1 VADYNANIKVNAD
14 TRSAEQAIKRLTSQL
29 DNIQNTF
36 SAAQGIKNIGEAF
49 VPGKV
54 LKGLEREIDNV
65 IQRGNTLEKV
75 FARLVEGVSVAQ
87 ITSGGLGALNDY
99 LKQISINAQQTQDT
113 FANIP
118 QVIKTIVPGLRP
130 ASDATNLISKS
141 IGTIEF
147 KLQSLL
153 NSTEGIRNFVNSIGT
168 LEGVS
173 GAAAV
178 SLTALAAVV
187 EGQLSEALSDI
198 DINASKALKQLAED
212 AAAGTSELQRLI
224 RATQGTVEQ
233 YENLL
238 AKGQQRLKSVNAE
251 SDEAR
256 RAANTITQAQKLLNE
271 ELEKQN
277 DLLREARG
285 LTQTGLEERKAVKSL
300 ETKRRRETYLSDV
313 KTGVQSALEAA
324 AALDAEIEN
333 LNQSL
338 VDADTE
344 IAEKRWQAL
353 TAGWK
358 EADEAAE
365 KLAKQLKELRSLQA
379 ERSFK
384 ARGNRDPVAFDSGGV
399 VRRTISGTTG
409 EFFGPGGA
417 PLPRDRAS
425 AVDAEAAVRREFGL
439 RQEYAKRIAFI
450 EAEFDK
456 KANFRELE
464 FIQKELNA
472 ELDKIDIIS
481 ERQKQANKESLDDF
495 DRRLKARTEAQTK
508 AASASKQRN
517 EKLANIT
524 LGAGFPLLF
533 GGGPGAVIGG
543 GLGGALGT
551 GPQALA
557 AQIGLSA
564 LGQIFDQFGASAA
577 ELSAALNP
585 LTLDVEKLIPALG
598 ATNTETA
605 QYLRKLDELGRQDEA
620 LAVATEELAKIVG
633 FDGVRALRDYGDAVV
648 SLSNEWS
655 KLITQLQAGLAKLL
669 EGPVRSVATRLERAN
684 VLSQAR
690 ESTDPRIQL
699 LFAQRRNASFSDLEG
714 IDTQI
719 ITLQKEINQ
728 AAEKRAALEQQKSVS
743 FDQQVRLLTAQTEL
757 AALGN
762 DLTNQAVFNQ
772 QKLVIQKQKELEIA
786 EAQGNAEKIAI
797 ADARERLSLQ
807 QLRSDRLEAQ
817 LAAEERLT
825 KEFERQR
832 KEIEKIEKQ
841 RSKQLGEAQTGFVLS
856 GLELQV
862 QATTGDDKA
871 KRIAEFDLERAKR
884 IAQYTEKIKEA
895 LSEEE
900 RRFILA
906 AQENDIYASQL
917 RLQEDLYQIDLKR
930 SELLNSEDPL
940 GRANEEI
947 ALLQA
952 KIKGTEKEYLLQ
964 KQISDLAD
972 KPGVTRDV
980 AEATALTIRDL
991 EAQNK
996 AIQAQKQLWKD
1007 IYTSITGN
1015 ITSAVEGLI
1024 AGTQTW
1030 GELLSNILGSL
1041 GTLFLNQGFNALGTS
1056 LGLTGFAE
1064 GGFVTGPTR
1073 ALIGEGGESEYV
1085 IPASKMKSAMNRY
1098 AAGARGNAVLSGGDE
1113 TSGGGTA
1120 TMAPAAIDVRYNV
1133 ERINNVDYVTNQ
1145 EFQAG
1150 LQQAASQGAER
1161 GQQLALRRLQQSV
1174 TTRRRLGI

>member
-14 TRSAEQAIKRLTSQL
+14 TR
-29 DNIQNTF
+29 
-36 SAAQGIKNIGEAF
+36 
-49 VPGKV
+49 
-54 LKGLEREIDNV
+54 
-65 IQRGNTLEKV
+65 
-75 FARLVEGVSVAQ
+75 
-87 ITSGGLGALNDY
+87 
-99 LKQISINAQQTQDT
+99 
-113 FANIP
+113 
-118 QVIKTIVPGLRP
+118 
-130 ASDATNLISKS
+130 
-141 IGTIEF
+141 
-147 KLQSLL
+147 
-153 NSTEGIRNFVNSIGT
+153 
-168 LEGVS
+168 
-173 GAAAV
+173 
-178 SLTALAAVV
+178 
-187 EGQLSEALSDI
+187 
-198 DINASKALKQLAED
+198 
-212 AAAGTSELQRLI
+212 
-224 RATQGTVEQ
+224 
-233 YENLL
+233 
-238 AKGQQRLKSVNAE
+238 
-251 SDEAR
+251 
-256 RAANTITQAQKLLNE
+256 
-271 ELEKQN
+271 
-277 DLLREARG
+277 
-285 LTQTGLEERKAVKSL
+285 
-300 ETKRRRETYLSDV
+300 
-313 KTGVQSALEAA
+313 
-324 AALDAEIEN
+324 
-333 LNQSL
+333 
-338 VDADTE
+338 
-344 IAEKRWQAL
+344 
-353 TAGWK
+353 
-358 EADEAAE
+358 
-365 KLAKQLKELRSLQA
+365 QA
-379 ERSFK
+379 ERSISQLEK
-384 ARGNRDPVAFDSGGV
+384 SLNRISSVRADIGNSVQNRIKDIKSEAESLGKSFQRLGGIIKTAAFTGGFTALGTAVLDVSNKVGNLGSLIPGIGDRFAAQASAASQSLNVVQTLVERLSDAVAAVGGPGNAAGIAAITTALVAFGPQITRAAIDTEKLGAALGDFASKGQRNINPIADAV
-399 VRRTISGTTG
+399 TQLNQKLEVTNASFQDLISGSTLNQLNAQLSDANFQVG
-409 EFFGPGGA
+409 EFLSSTQEAVTAAEQLVAVQREQRLEQKAIADLVRQAQGLQPQNIRDAEVARRVALLKSREIQQKKDLQLQNEINIELAEYEKLAAEVAQQTKEWANNLDRIARSSRAGVFGSSNQIQSR
-417 PLPRDRAS
+417 LQEFRENRAS
-425 AVDAEAAVRREFGL
+425 ADIARQRSAELLARERSLAGSQYSIGQVPARGELFPGGRTETASPQFRNLLNEQARVRQAAAEAIAKSEKTITGFQAQTL
-439 RQEYAKRIAFI
+439 RTEQNITTQKRIQQEQDQKSINILRERNQLLLEGFK
-450 EAEFDK
+450 AEQRVASGTLDP
-456 KANFRELE
+456 ASLRADRLRR
-464 FIQKELNA
+464 IKEGR
-472 ELDKIDIIS
+472 
-481 ERQKQANKESLDDF
+481 ERQKAFAERTANV
-495 DRRLKARTEAQTK
+495 
-508 AASASKQRN
+508 
-517 EKLANIT
+517 T

-543 GLGGALGT
+543 GLGGALAG

-564 LGQIFDQFGASAA
+564 VGQILDQFGASAA

-605 QYLRKLDELGRQDEA
+605 EYLRKLDELGRQDEA
-620 LAVATEELAKIVG
+620 LAVATEELARIIG

-648 SLSNEWS
+648 SLNNEWS

-669 EGPVRSVATRLERAN
+669 EGPVRSVATRLERSS

-719 ITLQKEINQ
+719 IALQKEINQ

-762 DLTNQAVFNQ
+762 DLTNQAVFKQ
-772 QKLVIQKQKELEIA
+772 QELVIQKQKELEIA
-786 EAQGNAEKIAI
+786 EAQGDAEKIAI
-797 ADARERLSLQ
+797 ADARARLSLQ
-807 QLRSDRLEAQ
+807 QLRSDQLTAQ

-825 KEFERQR
+825 KEFEKQR
-832 KEIEKIEKQ
+832 KEIEKIEKK
-841 RSKQLGEAQTGFVLS
+841 RREELGEAQTGFVLS

-871 KRIAEFDLERAKR
+871 KRIAEFNLERAQR

-895 LSEEE
+895 LSDEE

-906 AQENDIYASQL
+906 KQENDIFTSQL
-917 RLQEDLYQIDLKR
+917 RLQEDLFQIDLKR

-952 KIKGTEKEYLLQ
+952 KINGTEKGYLLQ
-964 KQISDLAD
+964 KQISDLLD
-972 KPGVTRDV
+972 QGVTQDV

-991 EAQNK
+991 EAQNA

-1113 TSGGGTA
+1113 TSGGGMA

-1150 LQQAASQGAER
+1150 LQQAATQGAER